1 MSDEGARRI
10 ARSRQLPGSRT
21 LVGGLLVTTAAVG
34 AFATS
39 GGAGSGFGHRYVVAA
54 QPLVVGQRVTAG
66 DLGTDALEL
75 SERVAHRA
83 YQSPDELIGAVVVAP
98 VEAGEL
104 VQASAVVSDDRG
116 DTGDAGDGGV
126 APTHEFSFPIER
138 EWAVNAEIRRGEWI
152 DVLATYGSGET
163 ATTTVVAR
171 RARLVA
177 LAEGSTAIGSSGTV
191 VLTVGVDS
199 ADVVLELAH
208 AARSAEITVVRSTR
222 AGDTVASVD
231 RFPPASATP

>member
-10 ARSRQLPGSRT
+10 ARSPQLPGSRA

-39 GGAGSGFGHRYVVAA
+39 GGAGSGPGNPYVVAA

-66 DLGTDALEL
+66 DLGTDVLGL
-75 SERVAHRA
+75 SEEVAHRA
-83 YQSPDELIGAVVVAP
+83 YQSPDELIGAMVVAP
-98 VEAGEL
+98 VEVGEL
-104 VQASAVVSDDRG
+104 VQASAVVSDDHA
-116 DTGDAGDGGV
+116 DTGDAGE
-126 APTHEFSFPIER
+126 ASTHEFSFPIER
-138 EWAVNAEIRRGEWI
+138 ERAVNAEIRRGEWI

-191 VLTVGVDS
+191 VLTVGLDS

-208 AARSAEITVVRSTR
+208 AARAAEITVVRSTR
-222 AGDTVASVD
+222 AGDAVASVD
-231 RFPPASATP
+231 RFPPTSDATP